1 MIQYKNPNYW
11 FLIVSALIMMCIA
24 VTSYYFPDHVPFAT
38 EGAGV
43 KLYRFNYAL
52 VAAMV
57 LLTNNLSIIRGFL
70 ILSGWLMIYFVVATW
85 LHFPPDALVHFTKK
99 DNILHTNLGIIS
111 IFVGVIYGAAPQKE
125 AL

>member
-11 FLIVSALIMMCIA
+11 FLLVSALIMMGIA
-24 VTSYYFPDHVPFAT
+24 AASYYFPDYISFAT
-38 EGAGV
+38 EGVGV

-52 VAAMV
+52 VAAMA
-57 LLTNNLSIIRGFL
+57 LLTNSLFVIRGFL

-85 LHFPPDALVHFTKK
+85 LHLPPDSLVHFTKQ